1 MSLRYWINKNTIDK
15 YGWEGLSANPNAIK
29 ILEKRI
35 EYEKTLTKTEYDS
48 LKSKIDWCKLL
59 ANPGIL
65 LYLLND
71 FNFVKDTYL
80 YSVLIDPNKYNEL
93 LILQFKD
100 KYLTGLSANPNA
112 IKILEKNPDIIDYS
126 RLSANPNAI
135 KILDKNP
142 DNINY
147 DNLFLN
153 PNGSK
158 LLRSEYKPTEQLKIK
173 KICRSNDIEAI
184 KKLENPDWDELYSN
198 PVAIDLIHKKVNKE
212 TLSIPQKIFENP
224 NIFITDKELKSK
236 LKKWRNNPEINPYT
250 DEIIEV
256 SIVSDKEYVKLYK
269 SFLEYLVS
277 VNEPNITTKLP
288 RSHCYTFNS
297 TLIDLS
303 FYKRNGKEVKL
314 KKFEFDY
321 LFTAYY
327 LQDNNVSEFNLNYF
341 LYKIIAMQFEVNS
354 NLAKTYPTIPDVL
367 KDIMLDENLEVFIEM
382 VNEYIYDLCVL
393 ILPLTKLANR
403 IELEQPEYI
412 SYFEEMLDIDT
423 NVLPETI
430 KNMKTRIHC
439 ISHLINLFGKEDIF
453 ERIKETKMDYNYLDD
468 HGNYYVNIIYNCIMT
483 VDNTTY
489 SKFLVSAIFDI
500 EEIHMESNKQVVY
513 NFVKDPYDNLP
524 NPPEIPT
531 YPILSQEL
539 IIYKNRKLNL
549 ESNISKASKED
560 LVELKIKLTNLIDN
574 DKDRQLNEYSKK
586 INEYNIQIKEYD
598 RKLKEYNKEH
608 LGKKVSPYFSV
619 SINRTKDDLEYG
631 YSSIKTTQRSLSA
644 FSKTRASSSSTLYEE
659 SSDVILTDDL
669 KSKFYEYIYDGTNI
683 ENSEELLIELKIAEL
698 NGKISNTRAK
708 QLMQYS
714 GGGKKSLS
722 AIKTELK
729 LDAKRLDEVFKN
741 RVDKVFKNRLDK
753 VLKNRC
759 DLTGTEP
766 FTMEL
771 YADMHAKKIKYLSK
785 IKTVING
792 KTYVNCY
799 DTVNIYNYVLDCH
812 KTGKVPEN
820 VALGRKPFT
829 TDNLK
834 EIFKKIKH
842 FTKQKTL
849 EVNDN
854 IYKNIRLVGIAKA
867 IEENEYNI
875 SLNIKIGAIQFPIF
889 LGKIDD
895 DNDFY
900 IYKGELFTIA
910 ETDYDNSSDKTII
923 VIQKGISNGR
933 LLEQFHYPYIP
944 TRLIKKTNNILSL
957 PKFPDIGTLEEKTQQ
972 FNDQLDLLVT

>member
-1 MSLRYWINKNTIDK
+1 
-15 YGWEGLSANPNAIK
+15 
-29 ILEKRI
+29 
-35 EYEKTLTKTEYDS
+35 
-48 LKSKIDWCKLL
+48 
-59 ANPGIL
+59 
-65 LYLLND
+65 
-71 FNFVKDTYL
+71 
-80 YSVLIDPNKYNEL
+80 
-93 LILQFKD
+93 
-100 KYLTGLSANPNA
+100 
-112 IKILEKNPDIIDYS
+112 
-126 RLSANPNAI
+126 
-135 KILDKNP
+135 
-142 DNINY
+142 
-147 DNLFLN
+147 
-153 PNGSK
+153 
-158 LLRSEYKPTEQLKIK
+158 
-173 KICRSNDIEAI
+173 
-184 KKLENPDWDELYSN
+184 
-198 PVAIDLIHKKVNKE
+198 
-212 TLSIPQKIFENP
+212 
-224 NIFITDKELKSK
+224 
-236 LKKWRNNPEINPYT
+236 
-250 DEIIEV
+250 
-256 SIVSDKEYVKLYK
+256 
-269 SFLEYLVS
+269 
-277 VNEPNITTKLP
+277 
-288 RSHCYTFNS
+288 
-297 TLIDLS
+297 
-303 FYKRNGKEVKL
+303 
-314 KKFEFDY
+314 
-321 LFTAYY
+321 
-327 LQDNNVSEFNLNYF
+327 
-341 LYKIIAMQFEVNS
+341 
-354 NLAKTYPTIPDVL
+354 
-367 KDIMLDENLEVFIEM
+367 
-382 VNEYIYDLCVL
+382 
-393 ILPLTKLANR
+393 
-403 IELEQPEYI
+403 
-412 SYFEEMLDIDT
+412 
-423 NVLPETI
+423 
-430 KNMKTRIHC
+430 
-439 ISHLINLFGKEDIF
+439 
-453 ERIKETKMDYNYLDD
+453 
-468 HGNYYVNIIYNCIMT
+468 MT

-524 NPPEIPT
+524 NPPEIPK

-539 IIYKNRKLNL
+539 IIYKNRKSNL
-549 ESNISKASKED
+549 ESNISKDSKED
-560 LVELKIKLTNLIDN
+560 LKIKLTNLIDN
-574 DKDRQLNEYSKK
+574 DKDKQLNEYSKK

-631 YSSIKTTQRSLSA
+631 YNPIKTTQRSLSA
-644 FSKTRASSSSTLYEE
+644 FSKTRKSSSSNNTLYEE

-669 KSKFYEYIYDGTNI
+669 KSKFYRYIYDGTDV
-683 ENSEELLIELKIAEL
+683 ENSEEQEELLIEFKIAEL

-741 RVDKVFKNRLDK
+741 R
-753 VLKNRC
+753 C
-759 DLTGTEP
+759 DLNGNEP

-792 KTYVNCY
+792 KTYVSCY

-829 TDNLK
+829 RDNLK

-900 IYKGELFTIA
+900 IHKGELFTID

-923 VIQKGISNGR
+923 IIGKGISNGR

-972 FNDQLDLLVT
+972 FNDQLDLLVA